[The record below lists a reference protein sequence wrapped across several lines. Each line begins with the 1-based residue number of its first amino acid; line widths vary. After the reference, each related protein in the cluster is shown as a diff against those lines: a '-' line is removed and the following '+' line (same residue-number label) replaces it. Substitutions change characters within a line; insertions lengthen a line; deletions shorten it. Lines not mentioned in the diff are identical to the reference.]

1 MMTPVSIYRLCTCIR
16 RPEPD
21 SSLNKKGHEE
31 ECRITYE
38 CGSMAYLDIK
48 IGNVQPATV
57 RALSMYINVSIFW
70 LVELSA

>member
-31 ECRITYE
+31 ECRMTYE

-48 IGNVQPATV
+48 IGN
-57 RALSMYINVSIFW
+57 RAARHRESSFDVC
-70 LVELSA
+70 